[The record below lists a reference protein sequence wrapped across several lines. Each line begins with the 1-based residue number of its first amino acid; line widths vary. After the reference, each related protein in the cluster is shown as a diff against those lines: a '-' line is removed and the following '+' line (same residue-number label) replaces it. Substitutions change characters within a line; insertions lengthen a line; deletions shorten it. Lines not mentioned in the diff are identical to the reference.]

1 MNYLDLADAPH
12 DDALTRRIIG
22 MAIRVHR
29 HFGPGLLESA
39 YEACLCHEL
48 IHEGLAIVRQVVV
61 PLMYQGVQL
70 ETGFRAD
77 IIVEQAVILEIKA
90 VENIIPLHES
100 QMLTYLRLTGC
111 RVGLLLNF
119 NSIMLKDGLRR
130 FVL

>member
-1 MNYLDLADAPH
+1 MNDLDLTDAPY
-12 DDALTRRIIG
+12 DDGLTRRIIG

-29 HFGPGLLESA
+29 HFGPGLLETV

-48 IHEGLAIVRQVVV
+48 VREGLAIVRQAVV

-77 IIVEQAVILEIKA
+77 IIVEQSVILEIKA
-90 VENIIPLHES
+90 VEKIIPLHES

-111 RVGLLLNF
+111 RVGLLMNF

-130 FVL
+130 FAL